1 MPLNKPTRGELN
13 WDTKLNAALDYLD
26 TKLGATGP
34 TGPTGAAG
42 AVGATGPTGAA
53 GAVGATGPT
62 GPNNSAGTP
71 ISYSPVFSSSGG
83 TGSAAFTG
91 TPATGS
97 YMKVDKLVTFR
108 IKVLFTTFTS
118 FGTGTGNQYYL
129 TLPFAPVDFVTFRN
143 AVYVKASNGNRYEIS
158 GSAASG
164 ATTLTLWHSAGSN
177 ADNPMNQTYP
187 VSPATADYFYI
198 SGTYEA
204 Q

>member
-1 MPLNKPTRGELN
+1 MPLNKPRYGDLD
-13 WDTKLNAALDYLD
+13 WHLGLNAALDYLD
-26 TKLGATGP
+26 GKLGTTGATGP
-34 TGPTGAAG
+34 TGPSGG
-42 AVGATGPTGAA
+42 PTGPTGAA

-164 ATTLTLWHSAGSN
+164 ATTLTLWHSAGSG
-177 ADNPMNQTYP
+177 AENPMNQTYP
-187 VSPATADYFYI
+187 TSPATADYFYI